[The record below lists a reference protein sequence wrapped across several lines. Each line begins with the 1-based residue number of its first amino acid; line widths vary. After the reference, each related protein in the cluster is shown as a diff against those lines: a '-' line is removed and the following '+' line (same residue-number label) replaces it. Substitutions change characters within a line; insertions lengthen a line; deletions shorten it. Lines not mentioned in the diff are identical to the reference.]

1 MWARLRGEKRA
12 SCEGFFRLT
21 VEEFGENAIEI
32 IKRVMLKGDRILGY
46 LVVML
51 ISTIAIATPGT
62 SHCLSVSSTKGW
74 NSLIPLLFIKS
85 LLVADLLA
93 ILVYVH
99 QHPQGVEKGDRW
111 LAPLLDNYGT
121 GWRYHQPCCKS

>member
-1 MWARLRGEKRA
+1 MSDYFEDAVVRGDLGEKRVIIG
-12 SCEGFFRLT
+12 CEGFFRLT
-21 VEEFGENAIEI
+21 VEDFCENAIEI

-62 SHCLSVSSTKGW
+62 SHCLSVSSTKGR
-74 NSLIPLLFIKS
+74 NSLIPFLFIKS

-99 QHPQGVEKGDRW
+99 
-111 LAPLLDNYGT
+111 
-121 GWRYHQPCCKS
+121 